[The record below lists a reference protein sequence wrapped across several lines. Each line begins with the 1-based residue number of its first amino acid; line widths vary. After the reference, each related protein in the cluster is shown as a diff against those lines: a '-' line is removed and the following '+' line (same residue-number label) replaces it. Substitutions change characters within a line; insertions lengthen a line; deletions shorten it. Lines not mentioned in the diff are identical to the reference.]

1 MDEHWNRLIEALL
14 NYKGR
19 IFGAIVGFV
28 AGLIVINYGWIQALF
43 FLFCLGTGYYI
54 GKLVDGKNSIRQ
66 ILEKIL
72 PPVD

>member
-1 MDEHWNRLIEALL
+1 MDDRWNRLTEFLIS
-14 NYKGR
+14 YKGR
-19 IFGAIVGFV
+19 ILGGIVGFIC
-28 AGLIVINYGWIQALF
+28 GLIVITIGWIQALF

-72 PPVD
+72 PPVE